1 MVTPVLGKIEWLFC
15 ACRTLAEV
23 VGNREGDEDSLDVS
37 LSNVD
42 LENSGRGKRRKESI
56 DYSVF
61 LGNDGVSE
69 RNLEE
74 YVNRVSEMA
83 QKREAGMMAYN
94 KEVNNCFVTFMEI
107 LFSFI

>member
-1 MVTPVLGKIEWLFC
+1 M
-15 ACRTLAEV
+15 

-83 QKREAGMMAYN
+83 QKREAGMMASKTAYN
-94 KEVNNCFVTFMEI
+94 KEVNNYSLLYFYVKI
-107 LFSFI
+107 LFTV